1 MHTLFRILLVCA
13 IVIFVADGMETA
25 CASGEFCPEYNREDK
40 VYGARVKADLKRYA
54 SSQGVPERLMYL
66 YDQLGDCPECLG
78 GDAEHPI
85 LPYLYIVYSPDAQVR
100 AGGLRNVRNRGTGWS
115 ADEEYAARQ
124 GMRDGYIEAFYILL
138 EETPCECCRASTQ
151 EEFDEWNDNEP
162 DYDDA
167 PTWND
172 DLRIDTSRSDAHEN
186 ADELG
191 PDPEDLTEIDAKDR
205 YPDELPLPP
214 LDLAPPVRPL
224 TTGCGECQALVDEH
238 NDLAI
243 HINEQNR
250 VVAQHERN
258 LKIGQVAI
266 RFVLREIR
274 AHERKA
280 QNDTWEAE
288 YDRMWQHYG
297 DLVATSQK
305 DQQRLDIQLAKRAE
319 LRAQLALLRDAI
331 IDCEARCRLL
341 EGQPAPSTDPDPLI
355 VPSAG
360 DAPALPPYVRMSTG
374 ACLTCVEAEERR
386 NELARDMNELV
397 QGMIDAGVNG
407 NSIAAWAGLRAEL
420 EAANQAL
427 RECAERCASQAIE
440 NNEVLMSGESFS
452 GEMES
457 CPPCRFLQERYD
469 YWIGEEFRTYR
480 QYFVLR
486 DAIDE
491 LVREKYKAG
500 GELSEWEENRAVVY
514 GPQAVPDPDKLHEI
528 DLEIRRLRKQADELE
543 QMRRR
548 INLRLHEAALRLRHC
563 IVTQC
568 GDEFDFRP
576 DTSFTPGQFNTPEV
590 LLAVR
595 RYFFVSTSCEKCRDQ
610 ARSINDWVMKVHQEW
625 MTQEFMGLLAE
636 YRNNDDSTIIAARVR
651 FLGFLSDLE
660 ERLEALR
667 ECEKSFCPVTHG
679 DPTQG
684 AYQEP
689 NIATAQCL
697 DDSRTKA
704 AVDSGDSQSL
714 PASCNRSW
722 LQRWIEDCDESC
734 FGVDDIAVED
744 NSAAAAACSDN
755 GIPIADYLTEF
766 GVSQWFSYRLPAC
779 SFSPASDIEGAELGR
794 ERYLLAPVSG
804 APNDAYYQSENSIR
818 PGLADQWGIHRIGSF
833 EVLAGEPTQLVTAVT
848 TVVAIIDSG
857 VDSRHPDLNGVLQT
871 NRGEIAANGRDDD
884 QNGFVD
890 DILGWN
896 FVQDN
901 NNVEDRNGHGTL
913 VAGIVGAASNNAA
926 GITGVNPW
934 ARILPIKVMNFI
946 GRGNSTDIAAAITY
960 AVNEGARVINV
971 SLGGAEFS
979 RAEQAAVRYADS
991 KGVLVV
997 VAAGNQSIDASNYW
1011 PAGLDNVITVAA
1023 VESDDGRARYSNW
1036 GSPVDIAAPG
1046 SDILSLRARH
1056 TDLMYFVEDDY
1067 PLGRNIV
1074 GNDGQLYYASGTSFA
1089 APFVSGVASL
1099 LFSLH
1104 PELTAP
1110 QARRMLLHSARDIET
1125 PGIDALTGFGLL
1137 DARAALSADPDYF
1150 VDAAITGVGTTRR
1163 DGMLMVQVAG
1173 STDASRFES
1182 AEIQFGAGRSPNN
1195 WKVAGSSIASPV
1207 RDGLLTEINASEL
1220 RGSPTWTLRLITMH
1234 RDGSRRE
1241 ARFALDLQ

>member
-1 MHTLFRILLVCA
+1 LVA
-13 IVIFVADGMETA
+13 
-25 CASGEFCPEYNREDK
+25 EY
-40 VYGARVKADLKRYA
+40 
-54 SSQGVPERLMYL
+54 
-66 YDQLGDCPECLG
+66 
-78 GDAEHPI
+78 
-85 LPYLYIVYSPDAQVR
+85 
-100 AGGLRNVRNRGTGWS
+100 
-115 ADEEYAARQ
+115 
-124 GMRDGYIEAFYILL
+124 
-138 EETPCECCRASTQ
+138 
-151 EEFDEWNDNEP
+151 
-162 DYDDA
+162 
-167 PTWND
+167 
-172 DLRIDTSRSDAHEN
+172 
-186 ADELG
+186 
-191 PDPEDLTEIDAKDR
+191 
-205 YPDELPLPP
+205 
-214 LDLAPPVRPL
+214 
-224 TTGCGECQALVDEH
+224 

-250 VVAQHERN
+250 VVAQQEHD
-258 LKIGQVAI
+258 LKIGQIAI

-274 AHERKA
+274 AHERKG

-288 YDRMWQHYG
+288 YDRLWQHYG

-331 IDCEARCRLL
+331 VDCEERCRLL
-341 EGQPAPSTDPDPLI
+341 EGQPAPSADPEPLTE
-355 VPSAG
+355 PSAV
-360 DAPALPPYVRMSTG
+360 DAPTLPPYVRISTG
-374 ACLTCVEAEERR
+374 ACPTCVEAQERR
-386 NELARDMNELV
+386 NDLARDMNELV
-397 QGMIDAGVNG
+397 QGMIDAGVNS
-407 NSIAAWAGLRAEL
+407 NSIAAWEALRAEL

-427 RECAERCASQAIE
+427 RECADRCASQVIE
-440 NNEVLMSGESFS
+440 NNEVLMSGESVT
-452 GEMES
+452 GKIES

-469 YWIGEEFRTYR
+469 YWIGEEFRTHR

-514 GPQAVPDPDKLHEI
+514 GPQAVPDPDKLHEL

-543 QMRRR
+543 QMRSR
-548 INLRLHEAALRLRHC
+548 IAVRLHEAALRLRYC
-563 IVTQC
+563 IVTRC

-576 DTSFTPGQFNTPEV
+576 DTSVTQGDPYTLPEV
-590 LLAVR
+590 RLANR
-595 RYFFVSTSCEKCRDQ
+595 RYFFVSTSCENCRDQ

-625 MTQEFMGLLAE
+625 MTREFMSSLSE
-636 YRNNDDSTIIAARVR
+636 YRGNSDSTIIAARVR

-660 ERLEALR
+660 ERLEELR
-667 ECEKSFCPVTHG
+667 ECEKSFCPTTHG
-679 DPTQG
+679 DPTRG

-689 NIATAQCL
+689 NIASAQCL
-697 DDSRTKA
+697 DDTRTKA

-714 PASCNRSW
+714 PESCHRSW

-734 FGVDDIAVED
+734 FGVDDIAVEN

-766 GVSQWFSYRLPAC
+766 GLRQWFSYRLPAC
-779 SFSPASDIEGAELGR
+779 SFSPASGIEGAELGR

-804 APNDAYYQSENSIR
+804 APNDTYYQSENSIR
-818 PGLADQWGIHRIGSF
+818 PDLADQWGIHRIGSF
-833 EVLAGEPTQLVTAVT
+833 EVLADEPTRLVTAVT

-857 VDSRHPDLNGVLQT
+857 VDSRHPDLSGVLQT
-871 NRGEIAANGRDDD
+871 NGGEIAANGRDDD

-934 ARILPIKVMNFI
+934 ARILPIKVMNFL

-960 AVNEGARVINV
+960 AVNEGARVVNV

-997 VAAGNQSIDASNYW
+997 VAAGNQSIDASDYW

-1023 VESDDGRARYSNW
+1023 VEPDDGRARYSNW

-1056 TDLMYFVEDDY
+1056 TDLMYFVEDGY

-1074 GNDGQLYYASGTSFA
+1074 GVDGQLYYASGTSFA

-1099 LFSLH
+1099 LFSLR
-1104 PELTAP
+1104 PELTAA
-1110 QARRMLLHSARDIET
+1110 QVRRMLLHSALDIET

-1137 DARAALSADPDYF
+1137 DARAAFLADPEYF

-1163 DGMLMVQVAG
+1163 DGVLMVQVTG
-1173 STDASRFES
+1173 STDANRFET
-1182 AEIQFGAGRSPNN
+1182 AEVQFGVGQSPDN
-1195 WKVAGSSIASPV
+1195 WKVAAGSIASPV
-1207 RDGLLTEINASEL
+1207 RDGLLAEINASEL

-1234 RDGSRRE
+1234 QDGSRRE